1 MGRQQHGA
9 DFAADAIDIK
19 PTREQPSDQLGTLL
33 ARSPLQVVEQPKCL
47 DVTVVRVCCHGVNV
61 HPRRE
66 STACTAAV
74 AAAERLGRAPP
85 AVLTAVAAMTDE
97 DLVEHR
103 NRFAPRPKAAL
114 AGSRLVESDRL
125 RVAAD
130 RWAREAEQDK
140 GRTPKRPLRLLGLRL
155 NNPARAIT
163 EARERARAVEAQ
175 AARKDIERA
184 AARQAFI
191 S

>member
-1 MGRQQHGA
+1 MR
-9 DFAADAIDIK
+9 
-19 PTREQPSDQLGTLL
+19 TL
-33 ARSPLQVVEQPKCL
+33 SN
-47 DVTVVRVCCHGVNV
+47 TVIV
-61 HPRRE
+61 
-66 STACTAAV
+66 SA
-74 AAAERLGRAPP
+74 LGRKRLSP
-85 AVLTAVAAMTDE
+85 VM
-97 DLVEHR
+97 
-103 NRFAPRPKAAL
+103 
-114 AGSRLVESDRL
+114 RLVESDRL

-130 RWAREAEQDK
+130 RRARQAEQDK

-184 AARQAFI
+184 AVRQAFI